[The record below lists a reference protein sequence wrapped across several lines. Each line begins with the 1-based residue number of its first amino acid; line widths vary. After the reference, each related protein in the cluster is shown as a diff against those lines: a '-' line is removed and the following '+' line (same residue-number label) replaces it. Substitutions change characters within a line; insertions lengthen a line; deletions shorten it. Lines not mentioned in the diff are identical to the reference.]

1 MGEDKLIDQS
11 ELAESVAE
19 KIKYEFFDHF
29 LVKPLDPVKVKKEV
43 SKLPDKK
50 PVKDENGI
58 EAVDVDEVKTE
69 VKEVDSDYRRGVVL
83 KLPMSYTKMQDDPEQ
98 SKYIWTQV
106 KVGSIVLFR
115 ETAGLR
121 FDLLKDSRLIRQY
134 DIVGI
139 ENND

>member
-43 SKLPDKK
+43 SKLPNKK

-58 EAVDVDEVKTE
+58 EAVDVDEVETE
-69 VKEVDSDYRRGVVL
+69 VKEVDSDYRNVSIFIPLGRIRRL
-83 KLPMSYTKMQDDPEQ
+83 LFSSYSAP
-98 SKYIWTQV
+98 
-106 KVGSIVLFR
+106 L
-115 ETAGLR
+115 AN
-121 FDLLKDSRLIRQY
+121 LI
-134 DIVGI
+134 
-139 ENND
+139 